1 MSIFLSPDEVKDLT
15 GYTRHAD
22 QRRWLRDRGWTF
34 EENANGRPIVLRT
47 YAETRLG
54 GTTVKPA
61 EKRPNFAAIQK
72 AA

>member
-1 MSIFLSPDEVKDLT
+1 MSIFLSESEIRELT
-15 GYTRHAD
+15 GRVRQAD
-22 QRRWLRDRGWTF
+22 QRRWLRERGWMF

-54 GTTVKPA
+54 GEAAKPA
-61 EKRPNFAAIQK
+61 EKRPNFTAIRK